1 MIVDTGAGLEFHVL
15 PARHNDLTGAAEEA
29 GVERVKGIGPSF

>member
-29 GVERVKGIGPSF
+29 GGERGMGMR